1 MLGTHANVTTLTAL
15 SLLSAHAT
23 HALAKPS
30 FDHPHSTS
38 LVTHSAERMQ
48 ASLRTTAS
56 SRPQLA
62 QPACKCCRTVF
73 SAPAT
78 SCLPQLPQRQTA
90 SSRRASHVPR
100 AFGSGMEALNVVSQL
115 ITTGALALG
124 AWYLMEQSSSAY
136 YEQVRSE
143 ASVPRSWAE
152 WKWNGGHQQQRRVVS
167 PFKRARGYTTLCKP
181 HPAGRGSVC
190 SAYAMQQNDVASRVG
205 WAVDTPAVPQSH
217 RHRQGC

>member
-1 MLGTHANVTTLTAL
+1 MARPHWGTNANVTTLTTL
-15 SLLSAHAT
+15 SFLSAHAT
-23 HALAKPS
+23 HALIKLS

-62 QPACKCCRTVF
+62 QPSCKCCRTAF
-73 SAPAT
+73 SAPST

-100 AFGSGMEALNVVSQL
+100 AFGSGMETVNVVSQL
-115 ITTGALALG
+115 LTTGALALG

-136 YEQVRSE
+136 YEQVCSE

-152 WKWNGGHQQQRRVVS
+152 WK
-167 PFKRARGYTTLCKP
+167 
-181 HPAGRGSVC
+181 
-190 SAYAMQQNDVASRVG
+190 
-205 WAVDTPAVPQSH
+205 
-217 RHRQGC
+217 